1 MAALGSKSAGL
12 AELQKTHPALDA
24 RMDRIDRSDFAELA
38 QYTTR
43 E

>member
-12 AELQKTHPALDA
+12 TQLYKTHPPLDA
-24 RMDRIDRSDFAELA
+24 RMDRIDRRGYGALEA
-38 QYTTR
+38 YAAR